1 MYAEASK
8 LLATS
13 TLASNTAQI
22 AMASTKIRPGRPT
35 NLAATA
41 TSAHGKIVSKIHG
54 FAPITALQYSALG
67 LPGSGTGTASDELK
81 HALCTPSALNTP
93 TSATRSNGKTT
104 PPGMS
109 SVASFGW
116 PSSWSTT
123 RLLTYPHRPNRFSR
137 IVAGVV
143 VPRGWLRMQR

>member
-13 TLASNTAQI
+13 TLASNTPQI
-22 AMASTKIRPGRPT
+22 AMASAKISPGRRT
-35 NLAATA
+35 SLAATT

-67 LPGSGTGTASDELK
+67 VPGLGTETASDGLK

-93 TSATRSNGKTT
+93 TSATSSNGKTT

-109 SVASFGW
+109 SAASLGW

-123 RLLTYPHRPNRFSR
+123 RLLTYPHRPTRFST
-137 IVAGVV
+137 IGAGG
-143 VPRGWLRMQR
+143 RHNR